1 MSVEKHTLNDII
13 RKFQDL
19 ENLII
24 ESDGEITDDLESILH
39 QNNEDLSKKLDG
51 YEKFARYLKGQVEY
65 LKTAE
70 EQYSKRRKVLDN
82 SITRI
87 KERMLNAM
95 LIVGKDKIKT
105 TEYNFSVGNSEKWN
119 LDLEKLNEKQR
130 NELLLSGLAE
140 NVFKAKISE
149 IKNQYKDLDLPD
161 WIIVDK
167 NKHLRV
173 K

>member
-1 MSVEKHTLNDII
+1 MSAEKHTLNDII

-19 ENLII
+19 ENLIM
-24 ESDGEITDDLESILH
+24 ESDGEITDELENILL
-39 QNNEDLSKKLDG
+39 QNDEDLSKKLDG
-51 YEKFARYLKGQVEY
+51 YEKFSRYLKGQVEY

-95 LIVGKDKIKT
+95 MLTGKEKVKT
-105 TEYNFSVGNSEKWN
+105 TEFNFSIGNTEKWN
-119 LDLEKLNEKQR
+119 LDTEKLNEDQQ
-130 NELLLSGLAE
+130 NDLISSGLAE
-140 NVFKAKISE
+140 NVFKAKISD
-149 IKNQYKDLDLPD
+149 IKKQYQDLDLPN
-161 WIIVDK
+161 WIIVEK

>member
-24 ESDGEITDDLESILH
+24 ESEGEFTDDLESILH
-39 QNNEDLSKKLDG
+39 RNDEDLSKKLDG

-70 EQYSKRRKVLDN
+70 ELYSKMRKVLDN

-87 KERMLNAM
+87 KERMLNAL

-119 LDLEKLNEKQR
+119 LDLEKLNEEQR
-130 NELLLSGLAE
+130 NKLLSSGLAE

-149 IKNQYKDLDLPD
+149 IKSEYKDSDLPD
-161 WIIVDK
+161 WIIVEK
-167 NKHLRV
+167 NKHIRV

>member
-1 MSVEKHTLNDII
+1 MSIEKQTLNDII

-19 ENLII
+19 ENLIM
-24 ESDGEITDDLESILH
+24 ESDGEITDDLENILL
-39 QNNEDLSKKLDG
+39 QNDEDLSKKLDG
-51 YEKFARYLKGQVEY
+51 YEKFSRYLKGQVEY

-82 SITRI
+82 SINRI

-119 LDLEKLNEKQR
+119 LDIEKLNEKQR

-149 IKNQYKDLDLPD
+149 IKSEYKDSELPD
-161 WIIVDK
+161 WIIVEK
-167 NKHLRV
+167 NKHIRV

>member
-24 ESDGEITDDLESILH
+24 ESEGEITDDLENILL
-39 QNNEDLSKKLDG
+39 QNDEDLSRKLDG
-51 YEKFARYLKGQVEY
+51 YEKFSRYLKGQIEY
-65 LKTAE
+65 LKAAE
-70 EQYSKRRKVLDN
+70 EQYSKRRKVLEN

-119 LDLEKLNEKQR
+119 LDLEKLNEEQK
-130 NELLLSGLAE
+130 NKLLSSGLAE

-149 IKNQYKDLDLPD
+149 IKNEYKDLDLPD
-161 WIIVDK
+161 WIIVEK

>member
-1 MSVEKHTLNDII
+1 MSGKNNTLNDII

-19 ENLII
+19 ENLIM
-24 ESDGEITDDLESILH
+24 ESDGEITDDLEKILL
-39 QNNEDLSKKLDG
+39 QNEEDLSSKLDG
-51 YEKFARYLKGQVEY
+51 YEKFSRYLKGQVEY
-65 LKTAE
+65 LRTAE

-82 SITRI
+82 SIARI
-87 KERMLNAM
+87 KERMINAM
-95 LIVGKDKIKT
+95 MITGKEKVKT
-105 TEYNFSVGNSEKWN
+105 TEFNFSIGNTEKWN
-119 LDLEKLNEKQR
+119 LDVEKLNENQK
-130 NELLLSGLAE
+130 NDLLSSGLAE

-161 WIIVDK
+161 WIVVEK

>member
-1 MSVEKHTLNDII
+1 MSVETHTLNDII

-19 ENLII
+19 ENLIM
-24 ESDGEITDDLESILH
+24 ESDGEITDDLENILL
-39 QNNEDLSKKLDG
+39 QNDDDLSKKLDG
-51 YEKFARYLKGQVEY
+51 YEKFSRYLKGQVEY

-70 EQYSKRRKVLDN
+70 EQYSKRRKVLEN
-82 SITRI
+82 SINRI

-95 LIVGKDKIKT
+95 LILGKDKIKT

-119 LDLEKLNEKQR
+119 LDIEKLNENQK
-130 NELLLSGLAE
+130 NNLLASGLAE

-161 WIIVDK
+161 WIIVEK

>member
-119 LDLEKLNEKQR
+119 LDLEKLNEEQK
-130 NELLLSGLAE
+130 NKLLSSGLAE

-149 IKNQYKDLDLPD
+149 IKNQYKDLDIPD
-161 WIIVDK
+161 WIIVEK